1 LEWRAVWRRPACAEA
16 RLKQKPDYVP
26 ELDATRGIAALLVA
40 GYHICGT
47 PLTVNG
53 ATTNLI
59 AAAHAG
65 DGLIEHRLAAL
76 LWALFTGDGAV
87 RYFFVLS
94 GFVLA
99 ISLSREGPSDW
110 TGFWRFG
117 IRRIF
122 RIYPAVIF
130 AVLCFA
136 ALMHSAGLA
145 LNPDAAVYGLGSI
158 LRNMLLFDVTI
169 NGVTWTMQTELIATP
184 LIFLCFALMASG
196 RTAALIGL
204 TLCLAA
210 LSFVDAWQ
218 ALFSNNGI
226 SRTAPLYAFAV
237 GVLAYAS
244 GGWIM
249 ERVGSQRCML
259 MLAAALIAF
268 FLANPL
274 LGAAPGIAALVQV
287 MASAAA
293 IVLLAFGRWDAP
305 FRILTAPV
313 ARLIGRVSF
322 SFYLLHPLTIAVVW
336 PMGAA
341 WTRAVDAGVPPT
353 IVILG
358 LWIATS
364 AVTIALA
371 ILSHRYVE
379 LPANA
384 LGRRAASLWRTRQ
397 ATTLARG
404 EAT

>member
-1 LEWRAVWRRPACAEA
+1 M
-16 RLKQKPDYVP
+16 
-26 ELDATRGIAALLVA
+26 
-40 GYHICGT
+40 
-47 PLTVNG
+47 VNG

-59 AAAHAG
+59 AAASAG

-76 LWALFTGDGAV
+76 LWALFSGDGAV

-110 TGFWRFG
+110 TAVWRFG
-117 IRRIF
+117 MRRIF

-130 AVLCFA
+130 AVLCFV
-136 ALMHSAGLA
+136 LIYPAGLA
-145 LNPDAAVYGLGSI
+145 LNQDAAVYGVGSI

-169 NGVTWTMQTELIATP
+169 NGVMWTMQTELIATP
-184 LIFLCFALMASG
+184 LIFLCFALMARG
-196 RTAALIGL
+196 RASVLIGL
-204 TLCLAA
+204 TFCLAA

-218 ALFSNNGI
+218 ALFVDNKGL

-237 GVLAYAS
+237 GVLAYAK

-249 ERVGSQRCML
+249 ERMGSQRRGPIL
-259 MLAAALIAF
+259 VVAVIAF

-274 LGAAPGIAALVQV
+274 LGKDPGVAALVQV
-287 MASAAA
+287 TASAAV
-293 IVLLAFGRWDAP
+293 IVLLVFGRWDAP
-305 FRILTAPV
+305 FRVLTAPA

-341 WTRAVDAGVPPT
+341 WTHAVDAGVPAT

-358 LWIATS
+358 LWVATS
-364 AVTIALA
+364 AAILPLA

-379 LPANA
+379 LPAIA
-384 LGRRAASLWRTRQ
+384 LGRWCSERMAGKGA
-397 ATTLARG
+397 LAPCPRG
-404 EAT
+404 RKLAGTPGAR